1 MENRTT
7 APEVLEEAMSE
18 IVRTNGKILEEHL
31 GELVRSTVEE
41 TLNGLLDAEADH
53 ICGAERYERSPD
65 RVDSRSGHY
74 QRKLKTKAGEVKLKV
89 PKLRK
94 LPFESAIIE
103 RYRRRES
110 SVEESL
116 VEMYLAGISVRR
128 VESITEALWGERVSP
143 GTISNLNKKIY
154 GRIEEWRNRPIEG
167 EHPYVFL
174 DGVWLKMSWGGEV
187 QGVSVLVA
195 IGVNTEGYRDVLGVC
210 LGSREDE
217 GSWTS
222 FLRHL
227 KERGLKGVRLVT
239 SDKASTGRS
248 RRELLFPEQP
258 GSGASSTRTER
269 AEGRSDEQSGR
280 SRSNASGDLFAGV
293 PRKRSREGGERSDPP
308 QGYEAAKSR
317 QNFLNRESERH

>member
-1 MENRTT
+1 M
-7 APEVLEEAMSE
+7 
-18 IVRTNGKILEEHL
+18 
-31 GELVRSTVEE
+31 
-41 TLNGLLDAEADH
+41 TLN
-53 ICGAERYERSPD
+53 
-65 RVDSRSGHY
+65 
-74 QRKLKTKAGEVKLKV
+74 V
-89 PKLRK
+89 PKVSK

-103 RYRRRES
+103 RRRRRES

-116 VEMYLAGISVRR
+116 VEMYLAGVSVRR
-128 VESITEALWGERVSP
+128 VESITEALWDERVSP

-154 GRIEEWRNRPIEG
+154 GRIEEWRNRPVEG

-210 LGSREDE
+210 LGSREDG

-239 SDKASTGRS
+239 SDKASGLVGLVGNFFPGSFILMVVSKCFFIENIFFLCRHVKPLTNPLDIS
-248 RRELLFPEQP
+248 LFPCP
-258 GSGASSTRTER
+258 GSIE
-269 AEGRSDEQSGR
+269 
-280 SRSNASGDLFAGV
+280 
-293 PRKRSREGGERSDPP
+293 
-308 QGYEAAKSR
+308 
-317 QNFLNRESERH
+317 

>member
-7 APEVLEEAMSE
+7 APEVLEAAMSE
-18 IVRTNGKILEEHL
+18 IARTNGKILEEHL
-31 GELVRSTVEE
+31 GEMVRSTVEE
-41 TLNGLLDAEADH
+41 TLNGLLDTEADH
-53 ICGAERYERSPD
+53 ICGAGRYERSPD

-74 QRKLKTKAGEVKLKV
+74 QRKLMTKAGEVKLKV

-116 VEMYLAGISVRR
+116 VEMYLAGIPVRR

-195 IGVNTEGYRDVLGVC
+195 IGVSREGYRDVLGVC

-217 GSWTS
+217 ESWTS

-239 SDKASTGRS
+239 SDKASGLVGLIGNFFPGAAWQRCVVHFERNVLKDVSVNKAEEVGRM
-248 RRELLFPEQP
+248 L
-258 GSGASSTRTER
+258 R
-269 AEGRSDEQSGR
+269 AIFSQE
-280 SRSNASGDLFAGV
+280 
-293 PRKRSREGGERSDPP
+293 SRESALEKTASVVIRLREMKL
-308 QGYEAAKSR
+308 QRAAR
-317 QNFLNRESERH
+317 TLEEGIGV

>member
-7 APEVLEEAMSE
+7 APEVLEAAMSE
-18 IVRTNGKILEEHL
+18 IARMNGKILEEHL
-31 GELVRSTVEE
+31 GEMVRSTVEE

-65 RVDSRSGHY
+65 RVDSRIGHY
-74 QRKLKTKAGEVKLKV
+74 QRKLKTKAGKVKLKV

-103 RYRRRES
+103 RRRES

-128 VESITEALWGERVSP
+128 VGP

-174 DGVWLKMSWGGEV
+174 DGIWLKMSWGGEV
-187 QGVSVLVA
+187 QGVSVLVP
-195 IGVNTEGYRDVLGVC
+195 IGVNAEGYRDVLGVC

-217 GSWTS
+217 ESWST

-239 SDKASTGRS
+239 SDKASGLVGLIGNFFPGVTWQRCVVHFERNVLKDVPTNKAEEVGRM
-248 RRELLFPEQP
+248 L
-258 GSGASSTRTER
+258 R
-269 AEGRSDEQSGR
+269 AIFSQG
-280 SRSNASGDLFAGV
+280 
-293 PRKRSREGGERSDPP
+293 SRESALEKAASVVTRQGGD
-308 QGYEAAKSR
+308 EAAKSR
-317 QNFLNRESERH
+317 QNA